1 MCQQSYFTV
10 LVRYSQNIDYLRKF
24 ANEGLPT
31 IGTMNNS
38 PLALAGHVT
47 VQITPRNFLV
57 TALIRAIHQFELTC
71 RCVTLFCNQSIR
83 TCCDNKTKHLTDIII
98 IIIIIITIIIIV
110 LGASYRVS
118 MLLHVK
124 T

>member
-1 MCQQSYFTV
+1 MKWMCQQSYFTV

-57 TALIRAIHQFELTC
+57 TALIRAIH
-71 RCVTLFCNQSIR
+71 
-83 TCCDNKTKHLTDIII
+83 H
-98 IIIIIITIIIIV
+98 
-110 LGASYRVS
+110 AS
-118 MLLHVK
+118 LN
-124 T
+124 